1 MRKNLEYRRSKI
13 KQNIKKRRF
22 KSNLGRYGIRK
33 WNRKRNRRRK
43 RRGKRWGKKWAK
55 RYG

>member
-1 MRKNLEYRRSKI
+1 MRKNLEYRRIKI
-13 KQNIKKRRF
+13 KQNIKKRSL
-22 KSNLGRYGIRK
+22 KSNLGRYGIRKWK

-55 RYG
+55 R

>member
-13 KQNIKKRRF
+13 KQNIKKRSL
-22 KSNLGRYGIRK
+22 KSNLGRYGIRKWK

-55 RYG
+55 R

>member
-13 KQNIKKRRF
+13 KQIIKKRSL